1 MFTTLTMLTALIS
14 VMFVGSII
22 FSIAALRQEAKEMD
36 EMSRRAS
43 AF

>member
-22 FSIAALRQEAKEMD
+22 FSITALREEAKEMD
-36 EMSRRAS
+36 EMNRRAS